1 MTNKHCNLHQVAI
14 LGPPDIILARVC
26 EGIRDVG
33 ALWWDFGGGFGGCDM
48 HLWWHPTSATSS
60 GPNVALK
67 GGGGAMWGWIH
78 LLVVSERLNTTQQLM
93 KPPSWARGTPRPALM
108 ATSPSRVRRANPTIT
123 DPQSLPY
130 GHSPPP

>member
-60 GPNVALK
+60 GPNVALRVVEGQC
-67 GGGGAMWGWIH
+67 GGGFIYE
-78 LLVVSERLNTTQQLM
+78 LI
-93 KPPSWARGTPRPALM
+93 
-108 ATSPSRVRRANPTIT
+108 AN
-123 DPQSLPY
+123 D
-130 GHSPPP
+130 